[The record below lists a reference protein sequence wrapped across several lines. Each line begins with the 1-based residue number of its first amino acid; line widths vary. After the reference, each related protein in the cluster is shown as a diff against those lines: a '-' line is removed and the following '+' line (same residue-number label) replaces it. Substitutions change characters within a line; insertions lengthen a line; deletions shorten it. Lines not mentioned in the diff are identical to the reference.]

1 MNGDGT
7 ASSRTPSTI
16 ATTMDFLPSVPLL
29 KPVTSVPF
37 KSCSKAFGDC
47 VVEDPM
53 IRFWFNDIGFTRS
66 IPATEISK
74 GVFWLIA
81 TEVAALSTITLS
93 AGEASGASNFTGA

>member
-16 ATTMDFLPSVPLL
+16 ATKMDFLPSVPLL
-29 KPVTSVPF
+29 KPVTSAPF

-53 IRFWFNDIGFTRS
+53 IRFWLNNIGFTRS
-66 IPATEISK
+66 IPATEVSK
-74 GVFWLIA
+74 GSFLLTV
-81 TEVAALSTITLS
+81 TEVATSLTITLS
-93 AGEASGASNFTGA
+93 AGEASGASNFNGV